1 MNNIGGIPISTAK
14 EWIVGTMAIGGNGK
28 KGNLLA
34 DIFSV
39 YLESMLTNGWRGACH
54 DLSSSFYMTLSEYG
68 YNPKL
73 FTGVIKTQDGR
84 MFDHSW
90 VEVDDRIY
98 DFAICYPNV
107 EGENVSSP
115 IFDSKHVD
123 TKKNTNLSYGISGVE
138 LDDFVMKIVDSTIDE
153 YAKLRP
159 QNSVDMYEIAAEYGS
174 IIPNIHKKE
183 LSSKNIKEKYSS
195 HKRIFKTNSV

>member
-1 MNNIGGIPISTAK
+1 MNNIGGIPINTAK
-14 EWIVGTMAIGGNGK
+14 KWIMGTMAIGGNSK
-28 KGNLLA
+28 KGKLLA

-73 FTGVIKTQDGR
+73 FTGVVKTQNGK

-90 VEVDDRIY
+90 VELDNRIY
-98 DFAICYPNV
+98 DFAICYPHLQ
-107 EGENVSSP
+107 GENVSSP
-115 IFDSKHVD
+115 IFGSKHVD
-123 TKKNTNLSYGISGVE
+123 TQKITNLSYGISGVE
-138 LDDFVMKIVDSTIDE
+138 LDDFVMKIVEATIDE

-159 QNSVDMYEIAAEYGS
+159 HNSVDMYEIAAEFGS
-174 IIPNIHKKE
+174 IIPNMHKKE
-183 LSSKNIKEKYSS
+183 LSSAHLKEKYSS
-195 HKRIFKTNSV
+195 HKRIFKTHSA